1 MARKRE
7 IGDARG
13 QDVAALMNP
22 LHQTN
27 THVSVRGHFSE
38 STLQYGNKLKV
49 VISLM
54 GVITKCDPE
63 SFPDKKH

>member
-1 MARKRE
+1 M
-7 IGDARG
+7 
-13 QDVAALMNP
+13 AALMNP

-38 STLQYGNKLKV
+38 SALQYGNKLKV

-54 GVITKCDPE
+54 GVITTCNPE
-63 SFPDKKH
+63 RLGKVSLTKTLNFRKLHV